1 MANILVTGANRGL
14 GLEFVRQYAGAGE
27 RILATCRNP
36 QNADALNR
44 LAKASNGRVTV
55 HPLDVSVAS
64 SIESC
69 ARDLAGTPIDIL
81 INNAGINSE
90 RQTLEDMDFESWGK
104 LFNTMVIG
112 PFRVS
117 RALLPN
123 LKAGRGR
130 RIVTLSSV
138 LGSSLFSLGG
148 YYAYS
153 SCKAAVG
160 RVMRTLATDL
170 KDQNIIVA
178 IVHPGW
184 VKTDMGGPNADITP
198 EQSVSGVRHVIARV
212 TLAESGSFFNW
223 DGNPHPW

>member
-1 MANILVTGANRGL
+1 VLTSVA
-14 GLEFVRQYAGAGE
+14 E
-27 RILATCRNP
+27 
-36 QNADALNR
+36 
-44 LAKASNGRVTV
+44 ASGDRVTV
-55 HPLDVSVAS
+55 HPIDVSSAA
-64 SIESC
+64 SIEAC
-69 ARDLAGTPIDIL
+69 ARELADTPIDIL
-81 INNAGINSE
+81 INNAGVSSA
-90 RQTLEDMDFESWGK
+90 RQTLQDMDFESWGQ
-104 LFNTMVIG
+104 LFNTMVVG
-112 PFRVS
+112 PFRIS
-117 RALLPN
+117 RAFIPN
-123 LKAGRGR
+123 LRAGRKP

-184 VKTDMGGPNADITP
+184 VKTDMGGPEADLTAERSI
-198 EQSVSGVRHVIARV
+198 SGVRHVIAKL
-212 TLAESGSFFNW
+212 TLADSGSFFNW